1 MDADPPVL
9 GSLTVIVRDMGK
21 TLAFYG
27 LLGLSSDGEAG
38 SPHASVSFPNGPSL
52 DFDSVEFVPMWDSG
66 WKGATGGST
75 LVNFSVASRDEVDAL
90 YAKLTQAG
98 HAGRQQPFDAFWGA
112 RYAIV
117 DDPDGNGVGLMSPIE
132 GDRTTWPPEAPPSGP

>member
-90 YAKLTQAG
+90 YAE
-98 HAGRQQPFDAFWGA
+98 
-112 RYAIV
+112 V
-117 DDPDGNGVGLMSPIE
+117 DPGGSRRSPA
-132 GDRTTWPPEAPPSGP
+132 TL